1 MKETF
6 LGNPES
12 GTSVHLV
19 HSGGGKQVNGSTG
32 GQSQQVVY
40 CDTAVST
47 GNGKSR
53 CLEDIDSW
61 SASNP
66 SGNPS
71 GNPSRRQEKASTQL
85 NRSYS
90 TACTTTSGTSSGLQS
105 GSQTPRESSS
115 KRKKRRGLTSLKL
128 SLSGGRLASP
138 SNLSDLILGSES
150 DKALLDDADGPN
162 ADQLT
167 NQLSAK
173 TLSQKR
179 KLYGR
184 SATSYSGYR
193 QSPNRSLSI
202 DDAEDQELAQSLIDK
217 PILFDEEPDR
227 SANPYSPGQ
236 YSDSVKTADHLQTD
250 HLKSEH
256 RTRTSSGGSHQL
268 ATNFNNRKA
277 RHQQPFGRQLS
288 TGGLLTSAT
297 YSAAGGSPK
306 QRGSSPSS
314 SSQFLASFQARTS
327 QPSSKQSAKKPFLS
341 QSTID
346 TSRLIDPESL
356 VIDDFISPEVRN
368 LKDTNES
375 AGTGKL
381 ASVGRKS
388 TLQSGDS
395 SESANQARLSTSSGS
410 KPTKAGGPDELADA
424 FELRNMSA
432 KGSKLTTATS
442 QGSST
447 GAGVES
453 RNSAAGSG
461 SPISTP
467 INSRAPRPTTFTL
480 NMPSSSPGSPKEH
493 TNLMRQFSDRD
504 EISLYGTPKEE
515 MPHMLH
521 GFMHGDSR
529 TANFMRNQI
538 EALFQPSDNK
548 LAMKLFGSK
557 KALMKERERQKESG
571 LWIIH
576 PCSNFRFYW
585 DLCM

>member
-19 HSGGGKQVNGSTG
+19 HGSGGKQANGSTG
-32 GQSQQVVY
+32 QQV
-40 CDTAVST
+40 CDTVVST

-53 CLEDIDSW
+53 CLEDIDNW
-61 SASNP
+61 SAS
-66 SGNPS
+66 NPS
-71 GNPSRRQEKASTQL
+71 GNPSRRQEKASVQL

-90 TACTTTSGTSSGLQS
+90 TACTTTTTTSGTSSGLQS

-150 DKALLDDADGPN
+150 DKALLDDADGSN

-184 SATSYSGYR
+184 SATAYSGYR
-193 QSPNRSLSI
+193 YSPNRSLSI

-227 SANPYSPGQ
+227 SPKPYSPGQ

-256 RTRTSSGGSHQL
+256 RTRTASGGSHQL

-277 RHQQPFGRQLS
+277 RYQQPFGRQLS
-288 TGGLLTSAT
+288 TGGLLTGAT
-297 YSAAGGSPK
+297 YSAAGGGSSK

-327 QPSSKQSAKKPFLS
+327 QPSKQSAKKPFLS

-346 TSRLIDPESL
+346 TSRLVDPESL

-395 SESANQARLSTSSGS
+395 SESANQVRVSQPSGS
-410 KPTKAGGPDELADA
+410 KPTKASGGPDELADA
-424 FELRNMSA
+424 FELRNMST
-432 KGSKLTTATS
+432 KGSKLITATS
-442 QGSST
+442 LGSST
-447 GAGVES
+447 GAGAES
-453 RNSAAGSG
+453 RTSAAGSG

-467 INSRAPRPTTFTL
+467 INSRPPRPTTFTAL
-480 NMPSSSPGSPKEH
+480 NMPPSSPGSPKEH

-515 MPHMLH
+515 MPHS

>member
-1 MKETF
+1 M
-6 LGNPES
+6 
-12 GTSVHLV
+12 HLL
-19 HSGGGKQVNGSTG
+19 SSSKQANGSTTTG
-32 GQSQQVVY
+32 QQVVY
-40 CDTAVST
+40 CDTAVT
-47 GNGKSR
+47 AGGAKSK
-53 CLEDIDSW
+53 CLEDLDGW

-66 SGNPS
+66 AANRPDKSS
-71 GNPSRRQEKASTQL
+71 AQL

-90 TACTTTSGTSSGLQS
+90 TACTTS

-115 KRKKRRGLTSLKL
+115 KRKKRRGLTNLKL

-150 DKALLDDADGPN
+150 DKALLGDPLADAGQQ

-184 SATSYSGYR
+184 SATAYSGYR
-193 QSPNRSLSI
+193 YSPNRSLSI

-217 PILFDEEPDR
+217 PIYLEEPDR
-227 SANPYSPGQ
+227 PAKSQYSPGQ
-236 YSDSVKTADHLQTD
+236 YSEAVKTADHLQTD
-250 HLKSEH
+250 HLIGEH

-288 TGGLLTSAT
+288 TGGLLTTGS
-297 YSAAGGSPK
+297 YSAGSSGK
-306 QRGSSPSS
+306 QRSSPTA
-314 SSQFLASFQARTS
+314 SSQAIASFQARTIAGG
-327 QPSSKQSAKKPFLS
+327 KQSAKKPFLS

-346 TSRLIDPESL
+346 TSRLIDSESL
-356 VIDDFISPEVRN
+356 IIDDFISPQVRS
-368 LKDTNES
+368 LKDNTTE
-375 AGTGKL
+375 TGKL
-381 ASVGRKS
+381 ARKS

-395 SESANQARLSTSSGS
+395 SESGNQVRPSGS
-410 KPTKAGGPDELADA
+410 KPPAKSAADEPADA
-424 FELRNMSA
+424 FELRTMNA

-442 QGSST
+442 LGSST
-447 GAGVES
+447 GAGAES
-453 RNSAAGSG
+453 RTSAAGSG
-461 SPISTP
+461 SPVSTP
-467 INSRAPRPTTFTL
+467 ISRAPRPTTFTL
-480 NMPSSSPGSPKEH
+480 NMPASSPGSPKEH
-493 TNLMRQFSDRD
+493 TNLMRQFSDRV

-515 MPHMLH
+515 MPHS
-521 GFMHGDSR
+521 GFIHGDSR